1 MIYHSVERTSIII
14 LNVLSVFSKD
24 DAMYEVIERLRT
36 IVEEE
41 NVLVGDDI
49 NGRICM

>member
-24 DAMYEVIERLRT
+24 DVNE
-36 IVEEE
+36 
-41 NVLVGDDI
+41 
-49 NGRICM
+49 